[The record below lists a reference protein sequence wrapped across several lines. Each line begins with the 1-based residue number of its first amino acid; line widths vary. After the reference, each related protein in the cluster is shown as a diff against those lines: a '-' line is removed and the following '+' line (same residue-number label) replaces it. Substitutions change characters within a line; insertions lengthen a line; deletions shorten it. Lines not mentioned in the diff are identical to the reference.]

1 MSNEPPPSYP
11 HDLGDVT
18 RALESIALELEIAN
32 HLTMFEAAVQCA
44 AFDKSLLGELERARL
59 VLNAGIARRNA

>member
-1 MSNEPPPSYP
+1 VSNEPPPSYP
-11 HDLGDVT
+11 SDLGDVT

-32 HLTMFEAAVQCA
+32 HLTMFEVAVKSA

-59 VLNAGIARRNA
+59 VLNAAISRRQA